1 MSKMIPEA
9 VYQHYLNELLDGDKK
24 QCAQIVLNLIAQK
37 ISIKEIYMEL
47 FQRSMY
53 RIGEMWEREKCSVA
67 GEHVATKITE
77 SLIELASTSSLGDD
91 DNGKLAL
98 ITCVDKEYHEL
109 GARMV
114 AGFLEAYGWRT
125 IFIGSNT
132 PQSDIQNFV
141 REKKPDLVGI
151 SNNFYINV
159 FRLIKLIQAI
169 KEEFP
174 DQEIIVGGQAL
185 AEGRDGQ
192 LSQYNNVHYITC
204 LNGLEKY
211 LAERHPA

>member
-1 MSKMIPEA
+1 MSKTIPEA
-9 VYQHYLNELLDGDKK
+9 VYLHYLNTLLDGDKK
-24 QCAQIVLNLIAQK
+24 QCAQIVLYLIEQK
-37 ISIKEIYMEL
+37 VSIKEIYMGL

-53 RIGEMWEREKCSVA
+53 RIGQMWEREKCSVA

-77 SLIELASTSSLGDD
+77 ALIELVSTNSLNDD
-91 DNGKLAL
+91 GNGKLAL

-125 IFIGSNT
+125 ILIGSNT
-132 PQSDIQNFV
+132 PQADIVAFV
-141 REKKPDLVGI
+141 REKTPDLVGI
-151 SNNFYINV
+151 SNSFYINV
-159 FRLIKLIQAI
+159 VRLIKLIQTI
-169 KEEFP
+169 KNEFP

-185 AEGRDGQ
+185 AEGRSEE
-192 LSQYNNVHYITC
+192 LSQYKNVNYITC

-211 LAERHPA
+211 LTECHPA

>member
-9 VYQHYLNELLDGDKK
+9 VYQHYLNALLDGDKK
-24 QCAQIVLNLIAQK
+24 QCAQIALNLIDQK

-53 RIGEMWEREKCSVA
+53 RIGQLWEREKCSVA

-77 SLIELASTSSLGDD
+77 GLIELVSTNSLDD
-91 DNGKLAL
+91 DNNGKLAL

-132 PQSDIQNFV
+132 PQSDILNFV

-159 FRLIKLIQAI
+159 IRLLKLIQAI

-174 DQEIIVGGQAL
+174 EQEIIVGGQAL
-185 AEGRDGQ
+185 ADGRSEE
-192 LSQYNNVHYITC
+192 LSQFQNVYYITC

-211 LAERHPA
+211 LAERHPV

>member
-1 MSKMIPEA
+1 MSEMIPEA
-9 VYQHYLNELLDGDKK
+9 VYLHYLNTLLDGDKK
-24 QCAQIVLNLIAQK
+24 QCAQIVLNLIDQK

-53 RIGEMWEREKCSVA
+53 RIGQMWEREKCSVA

-77 SLIELASTSSLGDD
+77 ALIELVSTSSLGDD

-98 ITCVDKEYHEL
+98 ITCVDREYHEL

-132 PQSDIQNFV
+132 PQLDIINFV

-151 SNNFYINV
+151 SNSFYINV
-159 FRLIKLIQAI
+159 IRLFKLIQAI

-192 LSQYNNVHYITC
+192 LSQYNNVRYVTC

-211 LAERHPA
+211 LNERHPA

>member
-9 VYQHYLNELLDGDKK
+9 VYLHYINSLLDGDKK
-24 QCAQIVLNLIAQK
+24 LCTQIVFNLIEQK
-37 ISIKEIYMEL
+37 VSIKEIYMEL

-53 RIGEMWEREKCSVA
+53 RIGQMWEREKCSVA
-67 GEHVATKITE
+67 GEHIATKITE
-77 SLIELASTSSLGDD
+77 ALIELVSTSSLGDD

-132 PQSDIQNFV
+132 PQSDIITFV

-151 SNNFYINV
+151 SNSFYINV
-159 FRLIKLIQAI
+159 IRLIKLIQTI

-185 AEGRDGQ
+185 AEGRADQ
-192 LSQYNNVHYITC
+192 LSQFNNVHYITC

-211 LAERHPA
+211 LTEFHLQ

>member
-9 VYQHYLNELLDGDKK
+9 VYLHYLNALLDGDKK
-24 QCAQIVLNLIAQK
+24 QCVQIVLNLIDQK

-53 RIGEMWEREKCSVA
+53 RIGQMWEREKCSVA

-77 SLIELASTSSLGDD
+77 ALIELVSTSSFGDD
-91 DNGKLAL
+91 DNGKFAL

-132 PQSDIQNFV
+132 PQSDIINFV

-151 SNNFYINV
+151 SNSFYINV
-159 FRLIKLIQAI
+159 IRLFKLIQAI

-174 DQEIIVGGQAL
+174 EQEIIVGGQAL
-185 AEGRDGQ
+185 AEGRAGQ
-192 LSQYNNVHYITC
+192 LSQYNNVHYVTC

-211 LAERHPA
+211 LTERYPA

>member
-1 MSKMIPEA
+1 MNKIIPEA
-9 VYQHYLNELLDGDKK
+9 VYLHYLNSLLDGDKK
-24 QCAQIVLNLIAQK
+24 LCTQIVLNLIEQK
-37 ISIKEIYMEL
+37 VSIKAIYMEL

-53 RIGEMWEREKCSVA
+53 RIGQMWEREKCSVA
-67 GEHVATKITE
+67 GEHIATKITE
-77 SLIELASTSSLGDD
+77 ALIELVSTSSLGDD

-132 PQSDIQNFV
+132 PQSDIIAII

-151 SNNFYINV
+151 SNSFYINV
-159 FRLIKLIQAI
+159 IRLTKLIQSI

-174 DQEIIVGGQAL
+174 DQEIIIGGQAL
-185 AEGRDGQ
+185 AEGRADE
-192 LSQYNNVHYITC
+192 LSQFQNVHYITC
-204 LNGLEKY
+204 LNGLEKFLTEY
-211 LAERHPA
+211 HPA